1 MNLASTIDLYAN
13 RKLHYRTAFQG
24 LPISIENR
32 KGSIRRGT
40 DKHWGDWA
48 TKMRVPYG
56 YIRGTTGMDGDGV
69 DVFIGNN
76 PSAKF
81 AYVVHLAKQPDFKSF
96 DEDKVLLGFNSA
108 SEAKACFMQ
117 HYDDSRFFGGM
128 DAIPME
134 EFKEKVLQ
142 TKGQPQKLDG
152 SKLEGAIELERMK
165 QHLKKGIKANLG
177 EPQVY
182 DGGMA
187 HIEPDMSKTN
197 PPSLKKP
204 YYVPSP
210 NDPRE
215 TDNSLLDVTKR
226 KSVATKARRDALSR
240 QHTDANMK
248 PLSSALISGFPSG
261 TVGGFG

>member
-1 MNLASTIDLYAN
+1 MNLSCTIELYAN

-40 DKHWGDWA
+40 DKQWGPWQ

-56 YIRGTTGMDGDGV
+56 YIRGTMGTDGDSV

-76 PSAKF
+76 PSARV

-96 DEDKVLLGFNSA
+96 DEDKVLLGFDSA
-108 SEAKACFMQ
+108 AQAKACFMQ

-128 DAIPME
+128 EAIPMQ

-142 TKGQPQKLDG
+142 TKTEPQKLVG

-177 EPQVY
+177 EPNVY
-182 DGGMA
+182 DGGYA
-187 HIEPDMSKTN
+187 HIEPDTSKTA
-197 PPSLKKP
+197 PPSARKP
-204 YYVPSP
+204 FYVPSP
-210 NDPRE
+210 TDPRE
-215 TDNSLLDVTKR
+215 TDDKFGDVTRR
-226 KSVATKARRDALSR
+226 KSAATKARRDALTR
-240 QHTDANMK
+240 QHTDQNMQ
-248 PLSSALISGFPSG
+248 PLSSQQVSGFPSG
-261 TVGGFG
+261 TIGGFG